1 MLRDWTGDWIGTF
14 MGTRHT
20 AHPLSL
26 SYHILGHKG
35 AVWSSKLSS
44 DTSRAV
50 TGSADFTASVPLSSY
65 KVHTLAH
72 IEFFFFSKV
81 WDTYT
86 GEALHSFPHNHIV
99 RSVDI
104 SPAATQ
110 IATGDQE
117 KKIRI
122 FDLNRPD
129 ADPRFLTPRGKDY
142 AHEKTVRSV
151 VWLPDSNTIV
161 SGGEDGAVQ

>member
-1 MLRDWTGDWIGTF
+1 MELKAL
-14 MGTRHT
+14 TRHLQSSNRQRRLHCVSPFVLPQVE
-20 AHPLSL
+20 A
-26 SYHILGHKG
+26 HKG
-35 AVWSSKLSS
+35 FYS
-44 DTSRAV
+44 
-50 TGSADFTASVPLSSY
+50 
-65 KVHTLAH
+65 
-72 IEFFFFSKV
+72 SKV

-104 SPAATQ
+104 SPVATQ

-129 ADPRFLTPRGKDY
+129 ADPRFLTPKGKDF

-151 VWLPDSNTIV
+151 VWLLDSNIIV